1 MTSTIALLA
10 VLTLFFA
17 VHHAE
22 AAQDNHRDLT
32 AEGSPAFEG
41 QRSLS
46 YTLAADSNDSF
57 FTFEESIAAGE
68 DGSALDLLDVLSLRN
83 RNGGRIQPDQWA
95 RFHVSLADV
104 SIHCCF
110 SGVMNI
116 WMVELT
122 CRISHCGKFVS
133 ASEEFEHLYS
143 YDDSSLHLSFEN
155 EERAKSFA
163 SLASGHAG
171 DGLLRAFLG
180 NSPGPSPPGQ
190 SSPAQG
196 TSVQAPLFSRN
207 TVITGTSQTS
217 SEESLSPSENTGI
230 RPSPAPGLPKA
241 LTASTHNRSSGK
253 IPSPANRNHA
263 SSRAHTR
270 PGLPRVLSA
279 KAAIQTGPA
288 VSVRAPATDG
298 DKSSLSDA
306 TTPNGVSQVA
316 ASSDPTV
323 GANASDASMPSQ
335 GPDSVHGLAA
345 SSNASQASRT
355 ITILKSASSNVN
367 VRQKPEISSRVVAWV
382 RPGES
387 YALSRT
393 VGNWYFLASKGGWVL
408 GKYVTVER

>member
-1 MTSTIALLA
+1 MLSTIALLA
-10 VLTLFFA
+10 VLPLFFA
-17 VHHAE
+17 IRQAE
-22 AAQDNHRDLT
+22 AAQDNHRDLA

-57 FTFEESIAAGE
+57 FTFEESMAAGE

-83 RNGGRIQPDQWA
+83 RNGERIQPDQWA

-116 WMVELT
+116 WMVQLT

-155 EERAKSFA
+155 EERAKAFA
-163 SLASGHAG
+163 SLVSRHTG

-196 TSVQAPLFSRN
+196 TSVQSPLFSRN

-217 SEESLSPSENTGI
+217 SEESISPPEKTGI

-241 LTASTHNRSSGK
+241 LTASTHDRSSVK
-253 IPSPANRNHA
+253 IPSPASRNHA

-270 PGLPRVLSA
+270 PGLPPVLSA
-279 KAAIQTGPA
+279 KAATPTGPA
-288 VSVRAPATDG
+288 VSVRAPVTDG
-298 DKSSLSDA
+298 DKSSLSD
-306 TTPNGVSQVA
+306 VSQ
-316 ASSDPTV
+316 ASSNPSV
-323 GANASDASMPSQ
+323 GANANDASMPSRS
-335 GPDSVHGLAA
+335 PDSVRGLAA
-345 SSNASQASRT
+345 ASNASQAGRT

-387 YALSRT
+387 YALSRI